1 MLIGIPNLLW
11 SAHTT
16 CLCCPAGIMK
26 ILVMIAYSVQGLVT
40 APLRGVLSY
49 KKRDN
54 DEEEHSIG
62 LSVGEGG
69 TIIIFAYNSLYS
81 IYR

>member
-1 MLIGIPNLLW
+1 
-11 SAHTT
+11 
-16 CLCCPAGIMK
+16 
-26 ILVMIAYSVQGLVT
+26 MIAYSVQGLVT

-69 TIIIFAYNSLYS
+69 TTQETFIIFAYNSLYS
-81 IYR
+81 IFRYALCQNSVLG

>member
-1 MLIGIPNLLW
+1 MIRIPNLLW

-54 DEEEHSIG
+54 DEEEQYWTIS
-62 LSVGEGG
+62 GG
-69 TIIIFAYNSLYS
+69 GRDYYHICL
-81 IYR
+81 